1 MTAMPQI
8 KPGLEALKSALGAQA
23 VLTDAQTCALYSQD
37 VYTEAATPVDAV
49 LRPADKAALQVAVRT
64 ATQHGLA
71 VFPRGGGWSYSDAYL
86 PNRQGSVCLD
96 TSLLNRIEEINA
108 QDGYVTVE
116 AGCTW
121 KALDEALEKEGMRAE
136 FWGPLSGAKATIGG
150 GISQGSLS
158 LGSAKC
164 GVSAEAVLGMEIVK
178 ADGTLFAT
186 GSHGQAGKSPFFRN
200 YGPDLTGMFC
210 GDAGALGIK
219 ATVTLRLQPRAKF
232 VQGLSFGFEDFK
244 SAIDGMN
251 AIAKTGKVTE
261 SFGFSRYAMEN
272 VLKSA
277 GLMEDIKMMFAVG
290 KASGGVFGGLVQMT
304 KMAIA
309 GRSFLGASNFFSHVV
324 VEADHPL
331 ELKGAVSVVRAA
343 GGKYGRDLPNTA
355 PTVMRAEPFMPYP
368 VVSMKGERCLPLHGI
383 LPFSRTV
390 EFHEGM
396 EALRVKHAQII
407 AENEIIIP
415 AMYSTVST
423 HAFLYEPVLYWRDS
437 ANAFHKEH
445 TVPDML
451 AAMAPEENIQARKA
465 VETVRADIVT
475 LIHESGGVHLQIGKT
490 YPYLLDRN
498 EEQLTMLKQLKS
510 QIDPDGL
517 INPGALGLGA

>member
-1 MTAMPQI
+1 MPQI
-8 KPGLEALKSALGAQA
+8 KPGLEALKSALGPDA
-23 VLTDAQTCALYSQD
+23 VLTDAHSCAMYAQD
-37 VYTEAATPVDAV
+37 VYREAAPVDAV
-49 LRPADKAALQVAVRT
+49 LRPADKTALQTAVRT

-86 PNRQGSVCLD
+86 PNRKGSVCLD

-108 QDGYVTVE
+108 VDGYVTVE

-121 KALDEALEKEGMRAE
+121 KALDEALEPHGMRAE

-164 GVSAEAVLGMEIVK
+164 GVSAEAVLAMEIVK
-178 ADGTLFAT
+178 ADGTVFKT
-186 GSHGQAGKSPFFRN
+186 GSDAQAGKSPFFRN

-219 ATVTLRLQPRAKF
+219 ASVTLKLRPRAKY
-232 VQGLSFGFEDFK
+232 VQGLSFGFKRFEDLV
-244 SAIDGMN
+244 DGMN
-251 AIAKTGKVTE
+251 AIGKTGKVTE

-272 VLKSA
+272 VIKSA
-277 GLMEDIKMMFAVG
+277 GLWNDIKMMFAVG
-290 KASGGVFGGLVQMT
+290 KAAGGLFGGMVQMT

-309 GRSFLGASNFFSHVV
+309 GRRFLKDSNFFAHIV

-331 ELKGAVSVVRAA
+331 EMKGALAYVRAA
-343 GGKYGRDLPNTA
+343 GGDYGIDLPNTA

-368 VVSMKGERCLPLHGI
+368 VVSDKGQRCLPLHGI
-383 LPFSRTV
+383 LPYSRAA

-396 EALRVKHAQII
+396 EQLRIKHAEII
-407 AENEIIIP
+407 EANEIIIP
-415 AMYSTVST
+415 AMYSSVAMTG
-423 HAFLYEPVLYWRDS
+423 FLYEPVLYWKDS

-445 TVPDML
+445 TIPDML
-451 AAMAPEENIQARKA
+451 DKMLPEDNIAAREA
-465 VETVRADIVT
+465 VEIVRADIVE
-475 LIHESGGVHLQIGKT
+475 LIHAKGGVHLQIGKT

-498 EEQLTMLKQLKS
+498 EEQTATLKQLKA
-510 QIDPDGL
+510 QIDPEGL

>member
-1 MTAMPQI
+1 MTTMPQI
-8 KPGLEALKSALGAQA
+8 KPGLEALKSALGPQA
-23 VLTDAQTCALYSQD
+23 VLTDAQSCALYAQD
-37 VYTEAATPVDAV
+37 VYTQAPPVDAV
-49 LRPADKAALQVAVRT
+49 LRPADKAALQLAVKT
-64 ATQHGLA
+64 ATQLGFA

-96 TSLLNRIEEINA
+96 TSQLTRIEEINA
-108 QDGYVTVE
+108 QDGYVTAE

-121 KALDEALEKEGMRAE
+121 KALDEALAKEGMRAE

-219 ATVTLRLQPRAKF
+219 ATVTLRLQPRAKY
-232 VQGLSFGFEDFK
+232 VQGLSFGFETFE

-251 AIAKTGKVTE
+251 ALAKTGKVTE

-272 VLKSA
+272 VLQSA
-277 GLMEDIKMMFAVG
+277 GLWADIKTMFAVG

-304 KMAIA
+304 KMALA
-309 GRSFLGASNFFSHVV
+309 GRRFLGKSNFFSHVV

-331 ELKGAVSVVRAA
+331 ELKGAVSYVREA
-343 GGKYGRDLPNTA
+343 GCKYGSDLPNTA
-355 PTVMRAEPFMPYP
+355 PTVIRAEPFMPYP
-368 VVSMKGERCLPLHGI
+368 VVSPKGQRCLPLHGI

-390 EFHEGM
+390 EFHDGM
-396 EALRVKHAQII
+396 EELRKTHAEII

-415 AMYSTVST
+415 AMYSTIST

-437 ANAFHKEH
+437 ANEFHKAH
-445 TVPDML
+445 TTPEML
-451 AAMAPEENIQARKA
+451 DAMAPDDNIEGRKA
-465 VETVRADIVT
+465 VEIVRADIVK
-475 LIHESGGVHLQIGKT
+475 LIHDKGGVHLQIGKT

-498 EEQLTMLKQLKS
+498 EEQIKMLKQLKL

-517 INPGALGLGA
+517 INPGALGLDA